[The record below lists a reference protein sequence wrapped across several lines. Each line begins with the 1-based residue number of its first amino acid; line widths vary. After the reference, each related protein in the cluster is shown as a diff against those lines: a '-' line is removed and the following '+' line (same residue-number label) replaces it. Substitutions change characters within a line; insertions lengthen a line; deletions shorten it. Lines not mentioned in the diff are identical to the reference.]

1 MNNIDRI
8 QEYIQDAVI
17 SPLERLMNGD
27 SGEPSVSLYEKYYMQ
42 GGYPP
47 KDSVYKSLLH
57 AMMVPYY
64 EMYLNGDIRLCCAG
78 NRLEFVGR
86 KMESIIE
93 DDDQFGNW
101 ASEKNLITA
110 AENWGDNLKRF
121 EKESRRIYRF
131 FHVLELL
138 LESDCQQDWRALSG
152 ELKEMLFKS
161 EVCYDYKTDEV
172 LCVLHAFTMIMQQD
186 WTKDKKKEMLDLLNQ
201 HWLFLKHYYSVM
213 IRHIIGVKWTK
224 FSKVAETVMGS
235 SQSFKPHMHIF
246 YCGLMDCVDELNLDK
261 KHRREIDKICL
272 QMQEELNRVKDH
284 SELLYDLCDALFPED
299 FQRMLRE
306 NRPKSYKEVEDES
319 HRKDELIEQMQAQT
333 KLLHKQLDK
342 TEKTLQQMVLS
353 SIPIEKVDDELMKY
367 PPGMA
372 WDMLGN
378 LNANPA
384 ICVQPAWRENY
395 PTLLEKYRKRLYE
408 PIDQQK
414 NMTDAIMKVAERPT
428 YGEYHNY
435 QNGSTHDDK
444 RSQLLLGEEKEKL
457 IPLKRLTNE

>member
-1 MNNIDRI
+1 MNNYRI
-8 QEYIQDAVI
+8 KEYIQDAVI
-17 SPLERLMNGD
+17 SPLERLINEGNG
-27 SGEPSVSLYEKYYMQ
+27 EEVNLYEKYYSQ

-57 AMMVPYY
+57 SMMVPYY
-64 EMYLNGDIRLCCAG
+64 EMYLNGDIKLCCAG
-78 NRLEFVGR
+78 NRLEFIGR
-86 KMESIIE
+86 KLDSIIE
-93 DDDQFGNW
+93 DDDQFGSW
-101 ASEKNLITA
+101 ASEKDLITA

-121 EKESRRIYRF
+121 EKETRRIYRF
-131 FHVLELL
+131 FHVLEVL

-172 LCVLHAFTMIMQQD
+172 LCVLHAFTMIIQQD
-186 WTKDKKKEMLDLLNQ
+186 WTKDKKKEMLDLFNQ

-213 IRHIIGVKWTK
+213 IRHIIGVKFTR
-224 FSKVAETVMGS
+224 FHKVVETVMTS

-246 YCGLMDCVDELNLDK
+246 YCGLMDCVDELHLDR
-261 KHRREIDKICL
+261 KHRRELDKVML
-272 QMQEELNRVKDH
+272 QMQEELNRIKEH
-284 SELLYDLCDALFPED
+284 SELLYPLCDAIFPED

-306 NRPKSYKEVEDES
+306 HRPKSYKEVEDEN

-342 TEKTLQQMVLS
+342 TEETLQQMVLS

-372 WDMLGN
+372 WDMLSN
-378 LNANPA
+378 LNGNPA

-395 PTLLEKYRKRLYE
+395 PTLLEKYRNRLYE

-457 IPLKRLTNE
+457 VPLKRLTNE

>member
-1 MNNIDRI
+1 MSEIERYK
-8 QEYIQDAVI
+8 EYIQDSI
-17 SPLERLMNGD
+17 INHLERLMGNNEVD
-27 SGEPSVSLYEKYYMQ
+27 DVNPWEKY
-42 GGYPP
+42 GSKGLTPE

-64 EMYLNGDIRLCCAG
+64 KMYLNGDTRLCCAG
-78 NRLEFVGR
+78 SKL
-86 KMESIIE
+86 ESIGREMAHIIA
-93 DDDQFGNW
+93 DDDQFGSW
-101 ASEKNLITA
+101 VSEQNLIVA
-110 AENWGDNLKRF
+110 AENWGDNMKHF
-121 EKESRRIYRF
+121 EKESKRIYRF

-138 LESDCQQDWRALSG
+138 LQSDCQQDWKSMSE
-152 ELKEMLFKS
+152 ELKGMLFKA

-172 LCVLHAFTMIMQQD
+172 LCIMHAFTMIMQQE
-186 WTKDKKKEMLDLLNQ
+186 WTKEKKLEQFHLLYQ

-213 IRHIIGVKWTK
+213 TRHIIGVKWTK
-224 FSKVAETVMGS
+224 FSKVAETVMTA
-235 SQSFKPHMHIF
+235 SQAFKPHMHIF
-246 YCGLMDCVDELNLDK
+246 YCGLIDCVDELNLDK
-261 KHRREIDKICL
+261 KHRREMDKICL

-284 SELLYDLCDALFPED
+284 SELLYELCDALFPED

-342 TEKTLQQMVLS
+342 TEETLQQMVLS
-353 SIPIEKVDDELMKY
+353 SIPIERVDEELMKY

-372 WDMLGN
+372 WDMLSN

-384 ICVQPAWRENY
+384 ICVQPAWRENF

-414 NMTDAIMKVAERPT
+414 NLTDAMWKVAERPT

-435 QNGSTHDDK
+435 QNGATHDDK
-444 RSQLLLGEEKEKL
+444 RSQLVFGEDKEKL
-457 IPLKRLTNE
+457 VPLKRLTNE

>member
-8 QEYIQDAVI
+8 KEYIQDAVI

-131 FHVLELL
+131 FHVLEVL

-172 LCVLHAFTMIMQQD
+172 LCVLHAFTMIMQQG
-186 WTKDKKKEMLDLLNQ
+186 WAKEKKKEMLDLLNQ
-201 HWLFLKHYYSVM
+201 QWLFLKHYYSVM
-213 IRHIIGVKWTK
+213 IRHIIGVKWTR
-224 FSKVAETVMGS
+224 FHKVAETVMSS